1 MSELLIGF
9 IVAAILLIA
18 EYLLCT
24 KLESPLWGGII
35 PALILVGTI
44 CLFASG
50 RIPLETRYLFPF
62 VILNT
67 LFFGDWGTGRDK
79 YRKIKQA
86 EMERMKAKDIVA
98 HPKCI
103 SSTHS
108 MPFAKLPCYSSF
120 ALTVELYP
128 ISGKKFKLIFKPS
141 HCMK

>member
-1 MSELLIGF
+1 MIELVVGF
-9 IVAAILLIA
+9 VIAAVLLIA

-35 PALILVGTI
+35 PVFILAGTI
-44 CLFASG
+44 WIFASG

-86 EMERMKAKDIVA
+86 EMECMKAKDI
-98 HPKCI
+98 
-103 SSTHS
+103 
-108 MPFAKLPCYSSF
+108 
-120 ALTVELYP
+120 
-128 ISGKKFKLIFKPS
+128 
-141 HCMK
+141 